1 MRNVADFARCHIHRF
16 DTFKDRFRLE
26 HHALAAAEWA
36 VIHGLVAIMR
46 KGPQIV
52 DFDSYQAGFFS
63 PADDSVIQRSAKEIR
78 KDRDNVD
85 LHRGTRTKSS
95 PQRHRGTEIY
105 YS

>member
-36 VIHGLVAIMR
+36 VIHGLVAVMR

-52 DFDSYQAGFFS
+52 DFDCHQAGFPS
-63 PADDSVIQRSAKEIR
+63 PANDSVIQWSAKEIR
-78 KDRDNVD
+78 KDRDHVD
-85 LHRGTRTKSS
+85 LHRGTRTKSL
-95 PQRHRGTEIY
+95 PPRHRVTEVSY
-105 YS
+105 